1 MQGDIGYFCV
11 KYNVSKLHIF
21 LMLVIVF
28 KYLLAMKLVQ
38 HYTFNILLIGFCLL
52 GNHAIASIQ
61 NNSSQDKPFVV
72 VLDAGHGGKDSGNRG
87 NGYYEKKIALN
98 IILQIGEILEKK
110 PNVKVVYTRKTDVF
124 VDLIERARIANRAD
138 ADLFI
143 SVHCDAHTSQAYGA
157 GTFVLGLHANQRNFE
172 VAKKENSVIFYEENY
187 EENYDGFDPNNP
199 ESVIGLTLMQETYLN
214 QSITAADAI
223 QKSFVANLKR
233 KDRTVKQAG
242 FVVLKYTYMPS
253 VLVET
258 GFLTNVKE
266 GAYLNSS
273 KGKLQ
278 MAQAISKAIINY
290 RNSLNSS
297 INTTS
302 SIGEIVVEEEK
313 EPAIVTS
320 KEVIYK
326 IQIAASSK
334 KLEAKAYNFKGLSP
348 ITLEKEEKLYRYYFS
363 ETTSYEKAQKLKKK
377 AKRKGYK
384 HAFIVAFKENK
395 KIKLSTVIPK

>member
-1 MQGDIGYFCV
+1 LQGDIGYFCI
-11 KYNVSKLHIF
+11 KYNASKLHIF
-21 LMLVIVF
+21 LMLVRVF
-28 KYLLAMKLVQ
+28 KYLLGMKSVQ
-38 HYTFNILLIGFCLL
+38 HYTLNILLAGFCLL
-52 GNHAIASIQ
+52 PNHATASIQ
-61 NNSSQDKPFVV
+61 TDSSQDKPFVV

-98 IILQIGEILEKK
+98 IILQIGKILEKK
-110 PNVKVVYTRKTDVF
+110 PNIKVIYTRKTDVF

-223 QKSFVANLKR
+223 QKSFVANLNR

-258 GFLTNVKE
+258 GFLTNSKE

-273 KGKLQ
+273 KGKLE

-290 RNSLNSS
+290 KNSLSSS
-297 INTTS
+297 INTLS
-302 SIGEIVVEEEK
+302 SIGETVVEEKK
-313 EPAIVTS
+313 EAAATS
-320 KEVIYK
+320 NEVIFK

-334 KLEAKAYNFKGLSP
+334 KLESKAYNFKGLSP
-348 ITLEKEEKLYRYYFS
+348 ISREKEKELYRYYYS
-363 ETTSYEKAQKLKKK
+363 ETTSYEKAKKLKKK

-395 KIKLSTVIPK
+395 KIKLSTVIPN

>member
-1 MQGDIGYFCV
+1 MQGDIGYFCI
-11 KYNVSKLHIF
+11 KYNASKLHIF
-21 LMLVIVF
+21 LMLVRVF
-28 KYLLAMKLVQ
+28 KYLLGMKSVQ
-38 HYTFNILLIGFCLL
+38 HYTLNILLAGFCLL
-52 GNHAIASIQ
+52 PNHATASIQ
-61 NNSSQDKPFVV
+61 TDSSQDKPFVV

-98 IILQIGEILEKK
+98 IILQIGKILEKK
-110 PNVKVVYTRKTDVF
+110 PNIKVIYTRKTDVF

-223 QKSFVANLKR
+223 QKSFVANLNR

-258 GFLTNVKE
+258 GFLTNSKE

-273 KGKLQ
+273 KGKLE

-290 RNSLNSS
+290 KNSLSSS
-297 INTTS
+297 INTLS
-302 SIGEIVVEEEK
+302 SIGETVVEEKK
-313 EPAIVTS
+313 EAAATS
-320 KEVIYK
+320 NEVVFK

-334 KLEAKAYNFKGLSP
+334 KLESKAYNFKGLSP
-348 ITLEKEEKLYRYYFS
+348 ISREKEKELYRYYYS
-363 ETTSYEKAQKLKKK
+363 ETTSYEKAKKLKKK

-395 KIKLSTVIPK
+395 KIKLSTVIPN

>member
-1 MQGDIGYFCV
+1 LQGDIGYFCI
-11 KYNVSKLHIF
+11 KYNASKLHIF
-21 LMLVIVF
+21 LMLVRVF
-28 KYLLAMKLVQ
+28 KYLLGMKSVQ
-38 HYTFNILLIGFCLL
+38 HYTLNILLAGFCLL
-52 GNHAIASIQ
+52 PNHATASIQ
-61 NNSSQDKPFVV
+61 TDSSQDKPFVV

-98 IILQIGEILEKK
+98 IILQIGKILEMK
-110 PNVKVVYTRKTDVF
+110 PNIKVIYTRKTDVF

-223 QKSFVANLKR
+223 QKSFVANLNR

-258 GFLTNVKE
+258 GFLTNSKE

-273 KGKLQ
+273 KGKLE

-290 RNSLNSS
+290 KNSLSSS
-297 INTTS
+297 INTLS
-302 SIGEIVVEEEK
+302 SIGETVVEEKK
-313 EPAIVTS
+313 EAAATS
-320 KEVIYK
+320 NEVIFK

-334 KLEAKAYNFKGLSP
+334 KLESKAYNFKGLSP
-348 ITLEKEEKLYRYYFS
+348 ISREKEKELYRYYYS
-363 ETTSYEKAQKLKKK
+363 ETTSYEKAKKLKKK

-395 KIKLSTVIPK
+395 KIKLSTVIPN

>member
-110 PNVKVVYTRKTDVF
+110 PNVKVIYTRKTDVF

-223 QKSFVANLKR
+223 QKSFVANIN
-233 KDRTVKQAG
+233 
-242 FVVLKYTYMPS
+242 
-253 VLVET
+253 
-258 GFLTNVKE
+258 FLN
-266 GAYLNSS
+266 LC
-273 KGKLQ
+273 
-278 MAQAISKAIINY
+278 
-290 RNSLNSS
+290 
-297 INTTS
+297 
-302 SIGEIVVEEEK
+302 
-313 EPAIVTS
+313 
-320 KEVIYK
+320 
-326 IQIAASSK
+326 
-334 KLEAKAYNFKGLSP
+334 
-348 ITLEKEEKLYRYYFS
+348 
-363 ETTSYEKAQKLKKK
+363 
-377 AKRKGYK
+377 
-384 HAFIVAFKENK
+384 
-395 KIKLSTVIPK
+395 